1 MTLAIDAPE
10 FRLRKSARL
19 RDGSS
24 RIQEA
29 RANYV
34 HLDAIRGS
42 AALVVVAGHERGLMF
57 TNLTGEV
64 HQGELTAPTE
74 TGGMDAGIT
83 IGHEAVMVFFV
94 LSGYLVGGSVLKRIQ
109 AHRWHWKDYI
119 LRRLARLWIVLL
131 PALALG
137 YGLDVAGA
145 HIFAG
150 TASIYSSPAGQP
162 YVPSADIGSLYEPI
176 VVLGNVLFLQTL
188 WFPTV
193 GTNQALWSLS
203 LEFWFYLAFPLFALG
218 LHPTRP
224 LRTRAAY
231 LLVGALMLAVAGRHI
246 SFLFL
251 IWTLGALISATP
263 MRLPKSLA
271 VPGSGFLALIVLGL
285 FVAAKQYLR
294 DVYLCEATV
303 AAAFCSLLY
312 LLHHQAAI
320 RAAVY
325 ARTAHFFSSF
335 SYTLYLVHLPILVF
349 ISASVNNPWRLLPK
363 TPLNLAMFAC
373 VFCLTVS
380 LAYLFYCLFEA
391 HTDRVRRFN
400 AQRV

>member
-203 LEFWFYLAFPLFALG
+203 LEFWFYMIFPMFALG
-218 LHPTRP
+218 LN
-224 LRTRAAY
+224 RTHALPVRAAY
-231 LLVGALMLAVAGRHI
+231 LLVGAAMLALAGGHI

-251 IWTLGALISATP
+251 IWTLGASISVVP
-263 MRLPKSLA
+263 LRLPKSVAIWGSAVLGLA
-271 VPGSGFLALIVLGL
+271 VLGL
-285 FVAAKQYLR
+285 FAAAKQYFR
-294 DVYLCEATV
+294 NVYLCEATI
-303 AAAFCSLLY
+303 ALAFCSLLY
-312 LLHHQAAI
+312 LLHHQASVRSAN
-320 RAAVY
+320 Y
-325 ARTAHFFSSF
+325 ARTARFFSQF

-349 ISASVNNPWRLLPK
+349 ICAWVNNPWHFLPK
-363 TPLNLAMFAC
+363 TPLTVALFGS
-373 VFCLTVS
+373 VFVLTVS
-380 LAYLFYCLFEA
+380 LAYLFYCAFEA
-391 HTDRVRRFN
+391 NTDRVRRFV
-400 AQRV
+400 AQHV